1 MGRRVAWA
9 APVVLFAATFGVFS
23 VRHPGSVRAILES
36 RSGVVTVAA
45 ASVAVIAAVAG
56 SLRWRVV
63 STVAPALL
71 FVGVLGGAVYAD
83 VPFERTSTQN
93 RTLVRAPVA
102 VRPVA
107 GDLHG
112 INHSA
117 FGKVSI
123 VESATGARAVRF
135 ERFHVQG
142 APAPVLYVLA
152 GADRHSPGGA
162 NLGAFTATDGDT
174 LDVALPPGVTPG
186 AGWTVL
192 IWCERFTTP
201 IANATLA

>member
-1 MGRRVAWA
+1 MWRRVAWA
-9 APVVLFAATFGVFS
+9 LPVVAFGATFGVFS

-36 RSGVVTVAA
+36 RAGWLTVIGAGVAVVAIVAA
-45 ASVAVIAAVAG
+45 A
-56 SLRWRVV
+56 LRWRDVA
-63 STVAPALL
+63 SVAPAVLL
-71 FVGVLGGAVYAD
+71 IGVLGGAVYAD

-107 GDLHG
+107 GELDG

-117 FGKVSI
+117 SGMVSI
-123 VESATGARAVRF
+123 VESAAGARAVRF
-135 ERFHVQG
+135 AGFHIQG
-142 APAPVLYVLA
+142 APVPVLYLLE
-152 GADRHSPGGA
+152 GADRQSPGGA

-174 LDVALPPGVTPG
+174 LDVALPAGVAPV

-192 IWCERFTTP
+192 IWCERFATP
-201 IANATLA
+201 IANATLV